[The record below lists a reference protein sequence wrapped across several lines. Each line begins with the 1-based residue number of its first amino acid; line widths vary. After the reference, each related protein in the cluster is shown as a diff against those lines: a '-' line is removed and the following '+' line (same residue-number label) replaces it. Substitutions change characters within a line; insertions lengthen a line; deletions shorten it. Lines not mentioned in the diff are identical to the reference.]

1 MSTKPTSDDITSM
14 LQKMQHD
21 ANQKLSELDSEIA
34 ATHAKITAQRKVGY
48 TDCVNA
54 IVERIKAQRDEDL
67 DALDTSM
74 GIFGVLRGHQ
84 ALSSFNLHS
93 DGSSSISAPSKY
105 VFSAYDLAQKNI
117 DRALLTDQQ
126 ILAYAQAAAK
136 RFGCMETT
144 PGAATL
150 AGDHEISIQRLKKL
164 HDQKLELNRRVA
176 SLMFAQSEAMA
187 MKATD
192 QPGQPDP
199 TKPIVF
205 NDGKFVMLPE
215 SPHATK
221 VTITVGGQPQ

>member
-1 MSTKPTSDDITSM
+1 MSTKHTSHDIADM
-14 LQKMQHD
+14 LQKMQQA
-21 ANQKLSELDSEIA
+21 ANQKLAELDSEIA
-34 ATHAKITAQRKVGY
+34 ATHGQITAQRKVGY

-74 GIFGVLRGHQ
+74 SIFGVLRGHQ
-84 ALSSFNLHS
+84 ELSAFNLHA
-93 DGSSSISAPSKY
+93 DGSSSISAPSKH
-105 VFSAYDLAQKNI
+105 VFSAYDLSQKNI

-150 AGDHEISIQRLKKL
+150 ATDHEIAIQHLKKL

-176 SLMFAQSEAMA
+176 SLLFAESEAK
-187 MKATD
+187 KATD

-221 VTITVGGQPQ
+221 VSITVGGQPQ